1 MKMSAEN
8 QLEIFQKL
16 AGMTCT
22 LFIATTTKCTR
33 LRKVKVRE
41 IQEL

>member
-1 MKMSAEN
+1 MKISAEN

-22 LFIATTTKCTR
+22 LFIATTTKGCRKR
-33 LRKVKVRE
+33 LGKVKVKKS
-41 IQEL
+41 